1 MKTLEKR
8 SIDLDLN
15 RLKDRGGSGSYGSVY
30 IYSGTLDG
38 KVVEV
43 AVKQFNSQYDCLM
56 FGYQESMNKM
66 EQIGRDEINKHNMFI
81 RFTCTPEQII

>member
-1 MKTLEKR
+1 MPPYQWPT
-8 SIDLDLN
+8 
-15 RLKDRGGSGSYGSVY
+15 
-30 IYSGTLDG
+30 T
-38 KVVEV
+38 
-43 AVKQFNSQYDCLM
+43 FNSQYDCLM